1 MENIMILHEVNTIG
15 TCSDLSK
22 ELSIL
27 ASNHIDARSIRL
39 PYGEPIMK
47 KMNGREIGLSK
58 LEAYFL
64 EIRLEADAEKALWL
78 LGK

>member
-15 TCSDLSK
+15 TCSDLSSQ
-22 ELSIL
+22 LQIL
-27 ASNHIDARSIRL
+27 ASNGIDARSIKL
-39 PYGEPIMK
+39 TYGEPVMRR
-47 KMNGREIGLSK
+47 MNGQEIGQSY

-64 EIRLEADAEKALWL
+64 EIRNDEDSERALWL